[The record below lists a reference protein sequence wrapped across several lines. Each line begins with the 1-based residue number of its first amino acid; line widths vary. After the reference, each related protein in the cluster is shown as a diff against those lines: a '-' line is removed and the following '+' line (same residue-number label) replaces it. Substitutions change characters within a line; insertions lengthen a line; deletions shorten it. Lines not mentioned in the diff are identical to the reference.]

1 MGSFCSSREWENSNI
16 DAETMWIRNIT
27 PQCSIVTEYY
37 LFFPS
42 AKKDVNF
49 GELFAYSFLSNCVVV
64 PFLAIVSRI
73 SVSIVHSLSN
83 NV

>member
-42 AKKDVNF
+42 AKK
-49 GELFAYSFLSNCVVV
+49 ELFAYSFLSNCVVV